1 MGVGKVSEK
10 DESKP
15 RADEPATEA
24 IPKQGGPAEPAA
36 TPPAKSV
43 SGDKPKSTP
52 RSAAQPSSE
61 KPDPAGSE
69 PAPSTSVPA
78 EDSAADVPKEDAAV
92 VDAAPTQAI
101 DITKSSSAQTDPA
114 TPDSPAADT
123 TEAETTALPKVV
135 RSQPRAVAKP
145 PVGPRRIPA
154 RGEDPNARAEARGA
168 IARSRGSAQQ
178 AKPLR
183 VGPTPEQAKPRS
195 KGGRRWIA
203 ALAAAVLLFAA
214 VGVAGYLY
222 LSGDRAEDS
231 PDAQIRT
238 QVTSFTEALSSGDL
252 ATLRASSCGDLA
264 VYYRDIPDAEFAE
277 VHRIAAEQ
285 GNIPVVD
292 GIDAVQITGDTA
304 IVQVLAYTAANPNER
319 SPRTFDLRLEGED
332 WKVCNP
338 E

>member
-1 MGVGKVSEK
+1 MSEK

-24 IPKQGGPAEPAA
+24 IPKQGDAAEPAA
-36 TPPAKSV
+36 TPRAKSV
-43 SGDKPKSTP
+43 SGDKPKSAP
-52 RSAAQPSSE
+52 RSAAEPSSE

-69 PAPSTSVPA
+69 PALSTSVPA
-78 EDSAADVPKEDAAV
+78 KDSVSDVLKEDAAV
-92 VDAAPTQAI
+92 VDTAVEGTSGEPEDAPTQAI
-101 DITKSSSAQTDPA
+101 DITKSGSAQTDPN
-114 TPDSPAADT
+114 T

-168 IARSRGSAQQ
+168 IPRSRSSAQQ

-183 VGPTPEQAKPRS
+183 VGPTPEPAKPRS

-222 LSGDRAEDS
+222 LSGERGENS

>member
-1 MGVGKVSEK
+1 MSEK

-24 IPKQGGPAEPAA
+24 IPKQGGDAMPTPPKLPESVEAKPAA
-36 TPPAKSV
+36 TPPAK
-43 SGDKPKSTP
+43 
-52 RSAAQPSSE
+52 PSSE
-61 KPDPAGSE
+61 KSDPPESTPVPSASL
-69 PAPSTSVPA
+69 PATADAPA
-78 EDSAADVPKEDAAV
+78 TAEPKEDA
-92 VDAAPTQAI
+92 PTEAI
-101 DITKSSSAQTDPA
+101 DITKPDRKKTDPA
-114 TPDSPAADT
+114 
-123 TEAETTALPKVV
+123 EAETTALPKVV
-135 RSQPRAVAKP
+135 RAQPRAVAKP

-154 RGEDPNARAEARGA
+154 RGEDPRP
-168 IARSRGSAQQ
+168 RSSAQQ

-183 VGPTPEQAKPRS
+183 VGPTPEQTKPRS

-222 LSGDRAEDS
+222 LSGDRAENS

-252 ATLRASSCGDLA
+252 ATLRASSCGELA